1 MHCQSQ
7 GHTTEDKA
15 RHVVE
20 DEVEEKRK
28 EKVQRQLNFF
38 GGDSVE
44 PPLRWHFE

>member
-28 EKVQRQLNFF
+28 EKVQRQLYFF
-38 GGDSVE
+38 GGVFRGTPAS
-44 PPLRWHFE
+44 LAF